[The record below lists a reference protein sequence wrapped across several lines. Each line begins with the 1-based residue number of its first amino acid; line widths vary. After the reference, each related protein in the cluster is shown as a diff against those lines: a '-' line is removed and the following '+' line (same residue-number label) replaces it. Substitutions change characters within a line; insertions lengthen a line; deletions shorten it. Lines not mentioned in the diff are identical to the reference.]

1 MTAAGSRSLSELARL
16 GFESLSDSLPKLA
29 ELSTLGG
36 ATQETLLEALSQ
48 SASPDRALDA
58 ALELARTRPVELKA
72 LARNPQSLLR
82 YSRICG
88 ASDGLA
94 SFLQRHPSA
103 LKHFS
108 KPSALPVSKDL
119 LQLEATSVT
128 ELRLS
133 YRNQLLQIAD
143 FDLAQTGFE
152 HLSKVTAALSDL
164 AGGAI
169 ESALSLARTQLTDE
183 GRHSAGNIDAT
194 KLAVIAMGKCGAREL
209 NYLSDVDVIYVASG
223 ATDDYLEIAT
233 KLATKLA
240 KIIDEPDIEPG
251 LWQVDPNLRP
261 EGKQGALVR
270 SLDAHLSYY
279 QRWAE
284 NWEFQALLKA
294 RFVAGDSE
302 LGHAYIE
309 AIKPLIW
316 SKPDRFAIVES
327 ARHLRKR
334 VLDQIPSEQRD
345 VEIKLGR
352 GGLRDVEFTAQLMQL
367 VHGPSDPTL
376 RVMSTFEAL
385 DALAAAGLLSRA
397 DRDVFASSYQFLRSL
412 EHRVQLAKLRR
423 THLLPTDE
431 SELRRVARG
440 LGMTSEQLLEKWHS
454 TRAQVARLHDSVF
467 YRPLLQATAALE
479 PGEVALSDAEVVV
492 RLQALGFSDPAG
504 ASQHINA
511 LTSGVSR
518 RATIQ
523 RTLLPV
529 LIRWMAEGTNPDRAL
544 LSFRRLSESL
554 GETHWFL
561 GMLRDSSGAAER
573 LMKVL
578 SSSALVSRLLESIPD
593 SSEWFGDESSLKP
606 LSSDVIEQEMLA
618 IIERRGGDE
627 DELLRNIRRR
637 EYLRVAIGAVLG
649 ALSLEEISA
658 GLTAITEAY
667 LRSML
672 ALAKLN
678 LALELDLC
686 IIAMGRLGGSELGFG
701 SDADAMLLFSSDAET
716 GQADA
721 DRIASELLVL
731 VKDSLLEF
739 DLDLGLRPEG
749 KNGPRI
755 RSLNAYSGYYE
766 KWADAWEFQALLR
779 ARPISG
785 SKELQESFLK
795 LINPLRYPVDL
806 KPAALTEI
814 RRIKARVES
823 ERLPQGADPAR
834 HLKLGRGSLSDVEW
848 VVQLY
853 QLQFASQ
860 HPGLQTTQTLVAL
873 DEMSRAGLA
882 DPGSV
887 SELRQ
892 AWLLAARCR
901 SALVLAVDKL
911 LDTLPTDR
919 KILEAVARI
928 LEFSPGQ
935 ADQLEEQY
943 LSTTRKSRLAYERL
957 FLGQK

>member
-16 GFESLSDSLPKLA
+16 GFESLSESVPKLT
-29 ELSTLGG
+29 EL
-36 ATQETLLEALSQ
+36 AALSKLSQ
-48 SASPDRALDA
+48 ESLLVALSESASPDRSLDA
-58 ALELARTRPVELKA
+58 ALELARTTPDAFKA
-72 LARNPQSLLR
+72 VASDPNKLLR
-82 YSRICG
+82 YSKICG

-94 SFLQRHPSA
+94 GFLQRFPKA
-103 LKHFS
+103 LEVFS
-108 KPSALPVSKDL
+108 TPATLPEASEL
-119 LQLEATSVT
+119 LKLEGQTAV

-133 YRNQLLQIAD
+133 YRTQLLRIAD
-143 FDLAQTGFE
+143 FDLAQFGFG
-152 HLSKVTAALSDL
+152 HLSKVAAALSDL
-164 AGGAI
+164 AAGAI
-169 ESALSLARTQLTDE
+169 ELALDIARTQLASD
-183 GRHSAGNIDAT
+183 GRHPKESVQST

-223 ATDDYLEIAT
+223 EADDYLEIAT

-240 KIIDEPDIEPG
+240 KIIDEPDKEPG

-270 SLDAHLSYY
+270 SLDAHLTYY

-284 NWEFQALLKA
+284 SWEFQALLKA
-294 RFVAGDSE
+294 RFVAGDAS
-302 LGHAYIE
+302 LGSAYID

-316 SKPDRFAIVES
+316 SKPDRSAIVES

-334 VLDQIPSEQRD
+334 VLDQIPNSEREL
-345 VEIKLGR
+345 EIKLGR

-367 VHGPSDPTL
+367 VHGPSDSSL

-397 DRDVFASSYQFLRSL
+397 DRDVFAASYQFLRSL

-423 THLLPTDE
+423 THLLPTDP

-440 LGMTSEQLLEKWHS
+440 LGLTSEELLVQWQS
-454 TRAQVARLHDSVF
+454 TKAQVARLHDSVF

-479 PGEVALSDAEVVV
+479 PGEIALSDAEVVA
-492 RLQALGFSDPAG
+492 RLQALGFTDPAG
-504 ASQHINA
+504 ASRHIAA

-593 SSEWFGDESSLKP
+593 SSEWFGDEAALQP
-606 LSSDVIEQEMLA
+606 LSAEVIEQEMLA
-618 IIERRGGDE
+618 IIERRNGGE

-649 ALSLEEISA
+649 ALSLEDISA
-658 GLTAITEAY
+658 GLTSITEAY

-672 ALAKLN
+672 ALAKQN
-678 LALELDLC
+678 LDLELDFC

-701 SDADAMLLFSSDAET
+701 SDADAMLLFESAQENA
-716 GQADA
+716 QADA
-721 DRIASELLVL
+721 EKLASELLVL

-755 RSLNAYSGYYE
+755 RSLKGYAGYYE
-766 KWADAWEFQALLR
+766 NWADTWEFQALLR

-785 SKELQESFLK
+785 SSQLQQNFLQ
-795 LINPLRYPVDL
+795 LINPLRYPEQL
-806 KPAALTEI
+806 KPSALTEI

-823 ERLPQGADPAR
+823 ERLPQGADSSR

-848 VVQLY
+848 VAQIY
-853 QLQFASQ
+853 QLQFAHE
-860 HPGLQTTQTLVAL
+860 HPGLRTTQTLAAL
-873 DEMSRAGLA
+873 NEMGRIGLA
-882 DPGSV
+882 DST
-887 SELRQ
+887 SIEELTQ

-911 LDTLPTDR
+911 LDTLPSDR

-928 LEFSPGQ
+928 LEYSPGQ
-935 ADQLEEQY
+935 AGQLEEHY
-943 LSTTRKSRLAYERL
+943 LSTTRRSRAAYERL
-957 FLGQK
+957 FLG

>member
-1 MTAAGSRSLSELARL
+1 MAKAGSRSLSELARL
-16 GFESLSDSLPKLA
+16 GFESLSEAVPKLRELSELSGVSEDSLL
-29 ELSTLGG
+29 T
-36 ATQETLLEALSQ
+36 ALTE
-48 SASPDRALDA
+48 SASPDRALEA
-58 ALELARTRPVELKA
+58 ALELSRSQPKSFRDIATNQKA
-72 LARNPQSLLR
+72 LVRFS
-82 YSRICG
+82 IVCG

-94 SFLQRHPSA
+94 SFLQRSPKSLA
-103 LKHFS
+103 LFTLPTS
-108 KPSALPVSKDL
+108 LPRPEQLTNLSTESITAL
-119 LQLEATSVT
+119 
-128 ELRLS
+128 RIS
-133 YRNQLLQIAD
+133 YREQLLRIAD
-143 FDLAQTGFE
+143 FDLAQSGYE
-152 HLSKVTAALSDL
+152 HIIQVTTALSDL
-164 AGGAI
+164 AAGAI
-169 ESALSLARTQLTDE
+169 EGSLAIARQQLVSE
-183 GRHSAGNIDAT
+183 GRHSVESINST
-194 KLAVIAMGKCGAREL
+194 KLAIIAMGKCGAREL
-209 NYLSDVDVIYVASG
+209 NYLSDVDVIYVANG
-223 ATDDYLEIAT
+223 EAEDYLEVAT

-240 KIIDEPDIEPG
+240 KIIDEPEAEPG

-270 SLDAHLSYY
+270 SLDAHIGYY

-284 NWEFQALLKA
+284 SWEFQALLKA
-294 RFVAGDSE
+294 RFIAGDAE
-302 LGHAYIE
+302 LGAAYIA

-316 SKPDRFAIVES
+316 SKPDRSSIVES

-334 VLDQIPSEQRD
+334 VLELIPAEHRD
-345 VEIKLGR
+345 LEIKLGR

-367 VHGPSDPTL
+367 VHGTADESL

-397 DRDVFASSYQFLRSL
+397 DRDVFVASYQFVRSM
-412 EHRVQLAKLRR
+412 EHRVQLGKLRR
-423 THLLPTDE
+423 THLIPTDP

-440 LGMTSEQLLEKWHS
+440 LGLTSEELLTKWAS

-479 PGEVALSDAEVVV
+479 AGEVALTDAEVVA
-492 RLQALGFSDPAG
+492 RLQALGFTDPAG
-504 ASQHINA
+504 ASQHILA

-578 SSSALVSRLLESIPD
+578 STSALVSRLLESIPD
-593 SSEWFGDESSLKP
+593 SSEWFGDEAALQPVSTEL
-606 LSSDVIEQEMLA
+606 IEQEMLA
-618 IIERRGGDE
+618 IIDRRGGGE

-649 ALSLEEISA
+649 ALSLEDIST
-658 GLTAITEAY
+658 GLTSITEAY

-672 ALAKLN
+672 QLAKQN
-678 LALELDLC
+678 LDLELDLC

-701 SDADAMLLFSSDAET
+701 SDADAMLLFSSDSPS

-721 DRIASELLVL
+721 DRLASELLVL

-755 RSLNAYSGYYE
+755 RSLNGYAGYYE
-766 KWADAWEFQALLR
+766 KWADTWEFQALLR

-785 SKELQESFLK
+785 SDELQSSFLA
-795 LINPLRYPVDL
+795 LIDPLRYPEQL
-806 KPAALTEI
+806 KPTALTEI

-848 VVQLY
+848 VSQLY
-853 QLQFASQ
+853 QLQHAWR
-860 HPGLQTTQTLVAL
+860 HEGLRTTQTLAAL
-873 DEMSRAGLA
+873 KEIGNLGLA
-882 DPGSV
+882 GKTQV
-887 SELRQ
+887 EELRQ

-919 KILEAVARI
+919 KALDAVARI
-928 LEFSPGQ
+928 LEYSPGQ
-935 ADQLEEQY
+935 AGQLEETY
-943 LSTTRKSRLAYERL
+943 LSTTRKSRSAFEKL
-957 FLGQK
+957 FLS

>member
-1 MTAAGSRSLSELARL
+1 MAAAGSKSLSELARL
-16 GFESLSDSLPKLA
+16 GFESLSESIPKLE
-29 ELSTLGG
+29 ELAGLG
-36 ATQETLLEALSQ
+36 AVSQDLLLESLSE
-48 SASPDRALDA
+48 SASPDRSLDA
-58 ALELARTRPVELKA
+58 ALELARTRPEVFQP
-72 LARNPQSLLR
+72 LAKDKSRFLR
-82 YSRICG
+82 YAKICG

-94 SFLQRHPSA
+94 SFLLRWPEAIAQLSR
-103 LKHFS
+103 
-108 KPSALPVSKDL
+108 PVSLPAPTEL
-119 LQLEATSVT
+119 LKLGGVSTT
-128 ELRLS
+128 ELRRN
-133 YRNQLLQIAD
+133 YRIQLTRIAD
-143 FDLAQTGFE
+143 FDLAQAGFGQ
-152 HLSKVTAALSDL
+152 LSKVTAALSDL
-164 AGGAI
+164 AAGAI
-169 ESALSLARTQLTDE
+169 EQALVLARAELVAE
-183 GRHSAGNIDAT
+183 GRHSVESIDST
-194 KLAVIAMGKCGAREL
+194 KLSVIAMGKCGAREL

-223 ATDDYLEIAT
+223 EPNDYLEIAT

-240 KIIDEPDIEPG
+240 RIIDEPGTEPG

-270 SLDAHLSYY
+270 SLEAHLSYY
-279 QRWAE
+279 ERWAE
-284 NWEFQALLKA
+284 SWEYQALLKA
-294 RFVAGDSE
+294 RFVAGDAE
-302 LGHAYIE
+302 LGNAYIT

-316 SKPDRFAIVES
+316 SKPDRSAIVES

-334 VLDQIPSEQRD
+334 VLDQIPNTEREL
-345 VEIKLGR
+345 EIKLGR

-367 VHGPSDPTL
+367 VHGPSDPSL
-376 RVMSTFEAL
+376 HVMSTFEAL

-412 EHRVQLAKLRR
+412 EHKVQLARLRR

-440 LGMTSEQLLEKWHS
+440 LGLTSEQLLSQWHS

-467 YRPLLQATAALE
+467 YRPLLQATAALQ
-479 PGEVALSDAEVVV
+479 PGEVALSNEEVVA
-492 RLQALGFSDPAG
+492 RLQALGFTDPAG
-504 ASQHINA
+504 ASQHISA

-573 LMKVL
+573 LMRAL

-593 SSEWFGDESSLKP
+593 SSEWFGDEASLKP
-606 LSSDVIEQEMLA
+606 VSAEAIEQEMLA
-618 IIERRGGDE
+618 IIERRNGGE

-649 ALSLEEISA
+649 ALSLEDISV

-672 ALAKLN
+672 ALAKQN
-678 LALELDLC
+678 LDLDIDLC
-686 IIAMGRLGGSELGFG
+686 IVAMGRLGGEELGFG
-701 SDADAMLLFSSDAET
+701 SDADAMLLFGSTNENA
-716 GQADA
+716 QADA
-721 DRIASELLVL
+721 ERLASELLVL

-755 RSLNAYSGYYE
+755 RSLNGYAGYYE

-785 SKELQESFLK
+785 SKELKESFLA
-795 LINPLRYPVDL
+795 LIDPWRYPTEL

-848 VVQLY
+848 VTQLY
-853 QLQFASQ
+853 QLQFANQ
-860 HPGLQTTQTLVAL
+860 HPGLRTTQTLSAL
-873 DEMSRAGLA
+873 NEIARVGLA
-882 DPGSV
+882 DPGDV
-887 SELRQ
+887 EELRQ

-911 LDTLPTDR
+911 LDTLPSDR

-928 LEFSPGQ
+928 LEYSPGH
-935 ADQLEEQY
+935 AGQLEEHY
-943 LSTTRKSRLAYERL
+943 LSTTRKSRAAYERL
-957 FLGQK
+957 FLG

>member
-16 GFESLSDSLPKLA
+16 GFESLTETAPKLE
-29 ELSTLGG
+29 ELASTSG
-36 ATQETLLEALSQ
+36 ASQDFLLTALTE
-48 SASPDRALDA
+48 SASPDRSLDA
-58 ALELARTRPVELKA
+58 ALDLGRTKPEVLRELCSD
-72 LARNPQSLLR
+72 PQLLLR

-94 SFLQRHPSA
+94 SFMHRWPKVVKVLAKSATLPSDRE
-103 LKHFS
+103 LLTLDS
-108 KPSALPVSKDL
+108 GSVS
-119 LQLEATSVT
+119 
-128 ELRLS
+128 ELRVS
-133 YRNQLLQIAD
+133 YRTQLLRIAD
-143 FDLAQTGFE
+143 YDLAQTGFE
-152 HLSKVTAALSDL
+152 HISKVTVALSDL
-164 AGGAI
+164 AAGAI
-169 ESALSLARTQLTDE
+169 EAALAIARSQLLAE
-183 GRHSAGNIDAT
+183 GRHTASSVESTN
-194 KLAVIAMGKCGAREL
+194 LAVIAMGKCGAREL

-223 ATDDYLEIAT
+223 EADDYLEIAT

-240 KIIDEPDIEPG
+240 KIIDEPDTETG

-270 SLDAHLSYY
+270 SLDAHVSYY

-294 RFVAGDSE
+294 RFVAGDSK
-302 LGHAYIE
+302 LGEDYIA

-316 SKPDRFAIVES
+316 SKPDRSAIVES

-334 VLDQIPSEQRD
+334 VLELIPNEHKD
-345 VEIKLGR
+345 LEIKLGR

-385 DALAAAGLLSRA
+385 NALAAAGLLSRA
-397 DRDVFASSYQFLRSL
+397 DRDVFAASYQFLRSL

-423 THLLPTDE
+423 THLLPTDP

-440 LGMTSEQLLEKWHS
+440 LGFTADELLTKWS
-454 TRAQVARLHDSVF
+454 NTRAQVARLHDSVF

-479 PGEVALSDAEVVV
+479 AGEVTLSDAEVVV
-492 RLQALGFSDPAG
+492 RLQALGFTDPAG
-504 ASQHINA
+504 ASQHIAA

-593 SSEWFGDESSLKP
+593 SSEWFGDEAALQP
-606 LSSDVIEQEMLA
+606 LSAVVIEQEMLA

-649 ALSLEEISA
+649 ALSLEDISA

-672 ALAKLN
+672 HLAKQN
-678 LALELDLC
+678 LGLELDFC

-701 SDADAMLLFSSDAET
+701 SDADAMLLFSSDSET

-721 DRIASELLVL
+721 DRLASELLVL

-755 RSLNAYSGYYE
+755 RSLNGYAGYYE
-766 KWADAWEFQALLR
+766 KWADTWEFQALLR

-785 SKELQESFLK
+785 SEELKKNFIA
-795 LINPLRYPVDL
+795 LIDPLRYPSDL
-806 KPAALTEI
+806 KPTALTEI

-848 VVQLY
+848 VAQLY
-853 QLQFASQ
+853 QLQFANQ
-860 HPGLQTTQTLVAL
+860 HPGLKTTQTLTAL
-873 DEMSRAGLA
+873 NEMERAGVA
-882 DPGSV
+882 DGGAI
-887 SELRQ
+887 EDLRQ
-892 AWLLAARCR
+892 AWLLSARCR

-935 ADQLEEQY
+935 AGQLEEQY
-943 LSTTRKSRLAYERL
+943 LSTTRKSRASYEKL
-957 FLGQK
+957 FLGKK

>member
-1 MTAAGSRSLSELARL
+1 MTVAGSRSLSELARL
-16 GFESLSDSLPKLA
+16 GFESLSESVPKLS
-29 ELSTLGG
+29 ELASLSKIP
-36 ATQETLLEALSQ
+36 QETLLESLAQ
-48 SASPDRALDA
+48 SASPDRSLEA
-58 ALELARTRPVELKA
+58 ALELARTKPDDFKSIARDPKA
-72 LARNPQSLLR
+72 LLR
-82 YSRICG
+82 YFRVSG

-94 SFLQRHPSA
+94 SFLQRWPKA
-103 LKHFS
+103 LEQLS
-108 KPSALPVSKDL
+108 RPIALPSSEEL
-119 LQLEATSVT
+119 LGLSGESVT
-128 ELRLS
+128 ELRLI
-133 YRNQLLQIAD
+133 YRTQLLRIAD
-143 FDLAQTGFE
+143 FDLSQTGFQ
-152 HLSKVTAALSDL
+152 HLSKITAALSDL

-169 ESALSLARTQLTDE
+169 ELALSIARTQLHEE
-183 GRHSAGNIDAT
+183 GRHSAASIDST

-223 ATDDYLEIAT
+223 DSDDYLEVAT

-240 KIIDEPDIEPG
+240 KIIDEPGTEPG

-284 NWEFQALLKA
+284 SWEFQALLKA

-302 LGHAYIE
+302 LGSQYIG

-316 SKPDRFAIVES
+316 SKPDRSAIVES

-334 VLDQIPSEQRD
+334 VLDQIPNSEREL
-345 VEIKLGR
+345 EIKLGR

-367 VHGPSDPTL
+367 VHGPSDPSL
-376 RVMSTFEAL
+376 HVMSTFEAL

-440 LGMTSEQLLEKWHS
+440 LGLNTEQLLTQWQS
-454 TRAQVARLHDSVF
+454 TKAQVARLHDSVF

-479 PGEVALSDAEVVV
+479 PGEVALTDAEVVA
-492 RLQALGFSDPAG
+492 RLQALGFTDPAG
-504 ASQHINA
+504 ASQHISA

-593 SSEWFGDESSLKP
+593 SSEWFGDEASLQP
-606 LSSDVIEQEMLA
+606 LSAEVIEQEMLA
-618 IIERRGGDE
+618 IIERRGGGE

-649 ALSLEEISA
+649 ALTLEDISA

-672 ALAKLN
+672 VLAKQN
-678 LALELDLC
+678 LDIEMDLC

-701 SDADAMLLFSSDAET
+701 SDADAMLLFSSASDT

-721 DRIASELLVL
+721 DKLASELLVL

-755 RSLNAYSGYYE
+755 RSLNAYAGYYE
-766 KWADAWEFQALLR
+766 KWADTWEFQALLR

-785 SKELQESFLK
+785 SQELRDSFLE
-795 LINPLRYPVDL
+795 LINPLRYPTEM

-848 VVQLY
+848 VAQLY
-853 QLQFASQ
+853 QLQFAQ
-860 HPGLQTTQTLVAL
+860 LHPGLRTTQTLTAL
-873 DEMSRAGLA
+873 NEMGRAGLA

-887 SELRQ
+887 EELRQ

-911 LDTLPTDR
+911 LDTLPSDR

-935 ADQLEEQY
+935 AGQLEEQY
-943 LSTTRKSRLAYERL
+943 LSTTRRSRAAYERL
-957 FLGQK
+957 FLG

>member
-1 MTAAGSRSLSELARL
+1 MSVAGSRSLSELARL
-16 GFESLSDSLPKLA
+16 GFESLSETGPKLTELASFSKLPQDSLLEVLA
-29 ELSTLGG
+29 
-36 ATQETLLEALSQ
+36 A
-48 SASPDRALDA
+48 SASPDRSLDA
-58 ALELARTRPVELKA
+58 MLELARTKPDSFKA
-72 LARNPQSLLR
+72 LALDPQKLLR
-82 YSRICG
+82 YSMICG

-94 SFLQRHPSA
+94 SFLHRWPKA
-103 LKHFS
+103 LDRLA
-108 KPSALPVSKDL
+108 KPTSLPVAQEL
-119 LQLEATSVT
+119 LGLDSSSVAA
-128 ELRLS
+128 LRIS
-133 YRNQLLQIAD
+133 YRTQLLRIAD
-143 FDLAQTGFE
+143 YDLAQAGFD
-152 HLSKVTAALSDL
+152 HLSRVTVALSDL
-164 AGGAI
+164 AAGAI
-169 ESALSLARTQLTDE
+169 EGALSIARDQLLAE
-183 GRHSAGNIDAT
+183 GRHPAESIKSTNI
-194 KLAVIAMGKCGAREL
+194 AVIAMGKCGAREL

-223 ATDDYLEIAT
+223 PAEDYLEVAT

-240 KIIDEPDIEPG
+240 KIIDEADTEPG

-294 RFVAGDSE
+294 RFIAGDPE
-302 LGHAYIE
+302 LGNAYIA

-316 SKPDRFAIVES
+316 SKPDRSAIVES

-334 VLDQIPSEQRD
+334 VLELIPNEHRD
-345 VEIKLGR
+345 IEIKLGR

-367 VHGPSDPTL
+367 VHGPSDPSL

-385 DALAAAGLLSRA
+385 DALALAGLLSRV
-397 DRDVFASSYQFLRSL
+397 DRDVFAASYQFLRSL
-412 EHRVQLAKLRR
+412 EHRVQLSKLRR
-423 THLLPTDE
+423 THLLPTDP

-440 LGMTSEQLLEKWHS
+440 MGLTTEQLLEKWNN

-479 PGEVALSDAEVVV
+479 PGEVALSDAEVVA
-492 RLQALGFSDPAG
+492 RLQALGFTDPAG
-504 ASQHINA
+504 ASQHIAA

-593 SSEWFGDESSLKP
+593 SSEWFGDETSLQP
-606 LSSDVIEQEMLA
+606 MSADVIEQEMLA
-618 IIERRGGDE
+618 IIERRGGGE
-627 DELLRNIRRR
+627 DELVRNVRRR

-649 ALSLEEISA
+649 ALSLEDISA

-672 ALAKLN
+672 HLAKQN
-678 LALELDLC
+678 LGLDLDFC

-701 SDADAMLLFSSDAET
+701 SDADAMLLFSSDSET
-716 GQADA
+716 GQAEA
-721 DRIASELLVL
+721 ERLASELLVL

-749 KNGPRI
+749 KNGPRV
-755 RSLNAYSGYYE
+755 RSLNGYAGYYE
-766 KWADAWEFQALLR
+766 KWADTWEFQALLR

-785 SKELQESFLK
+785 SEDLK
-795 LINPLRYPVDL
+795 NNFIALIDPLRYPADL
-806 KPAALTEI
+806 KTTALTEI

-848 VVQLY
+848 VAQLY
-853 QLQFASQ
+853 QLQFAHQ
-860 HPGLQTTQTLVAL
+860 HAGLKTTQTLAALNELERTGVA
-873 DEMSRAGLA
+873 DAGLI
-882 DPGSV
+882 DD
-887 SELRQ
+887 LRQ

-919 KILEAVARI
+919 KNLEAVARI

-935 ADQLEEQY
+935 AGQLEEQY
-943 LSTTRKSRLAYERL
+943 LSTTRRSRAAYERL
-957 FLGQK
+957 FLG